1 MHGPSNKGSRPGAE
15 IMIAN
20 GSNRDR
26 RRKRLIPM
34 VLVAAG
40 LMMGLDI
47 LWLGLVGRPLYVS
60 ELGDLMAAEVNH
72 IAAALF
78 YVFYVTVIIL
88 YAVLPSETLRGAAGR
103 GAQLGFVAY
112 TTYELTNWAVIEGWG
127 AWIVPVDILWGVI
140 LTATVSAG
148 SYAASA
154 RR

>member
-1 MHGPSNKGSRPGAE
+1 MTVASGDT
-15 IMIAN
+15 
-20 GSNRDR
+20 DR
-26 RRKRLIPM
+26 RSKRVVPM

-47 LWLGLVGRPLYVS
+47 LWLGLLGRPLYVS
-60 ELGDLMAAEVNH
+60 ALGGLMAAEVNH
-72 IAAALF
+72 TAAALF

-88 YAVLPSETLRGAAGR
+88 YAVLPSQTLRGAARR

-127 AWIVPVDILWGVI
+127 AWIVPVDILWGVM
-140 LTATVSAG
+140 LTAAVSAG
-148 SYAASA
+148 SYAASV